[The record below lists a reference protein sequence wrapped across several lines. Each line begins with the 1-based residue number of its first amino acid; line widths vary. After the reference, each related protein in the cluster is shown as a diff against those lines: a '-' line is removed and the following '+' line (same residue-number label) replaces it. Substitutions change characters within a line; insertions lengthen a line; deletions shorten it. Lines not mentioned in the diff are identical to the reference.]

1 VVTRK
6 QQKERTRRKLLA
18 AARSLFAQ
26 QGIGATRTVDV
37 ARAAGVAHGT
47 VFTHFPTREDLVEV
61 VVGEFAAAVAMRIHA
76 VVEQG
81 AGLRAVLEAHLDGLA
96 EDEALYARMVME
108 GPLLPQDARV
118 TLTGIQSVISF
129 HMAAAA
135 ERERAED
142 RIRPVAQHLLF
153 NTWLGL
159 VHHYV
164 GNRDQFAP
172 DGSVL
177 ERCGPELIDHY
188 LGLLAP

>member
-6 QQKERTRRKLLA
+6 QQKERTRQRLLD

-26 QGIGATRTVDV
+26 QGITATRTLDV

-47 VFTHFPTREDLVEV
+47 VFTHFPTREELVEV
-61 VVGEFAAAVAMRIHA
+61 VVGEFAAAVAMRIHTI
-76 VVEQG
+76 VDQG
-81 AGLRAVLEAHLDGLA
+81 AGLREVLVAHLDGLG

-108 GPLLPQDARV
+108 GPLLPRPARV

-129 HMAAAA
+129 HLFAAA
-135 ERERAED
+135 ERELAD
-142 RIRPVAQHLLF
+142 GRIRPMAQHLLF

-164 GNRDQFAP
+164 CNRDQFAP
-172 DGSVL
+172 GGSVL
-177 ERCGPELIDHY
+177 DRCGPELIDHY